1 MCMSV
6 YTYEC
11 ISICVL
17 MLTFISIKHIFM
29 TGFAIYLTLLFV
41 FTYIILNLKDSMVI
55 CEGEEEE
62 DDKKKTFE
70 DY

>member
-1 MCMSV
+1 
-6 YTYEC
+6 
-11 ISICVL
+11 
-17 MLTFISIKHIFM
+17 M

-62 DDKKKTFE
+62 DDKKKLLKIIKYRIIMHFLIQSSE
-70 DY
+70 EPKF